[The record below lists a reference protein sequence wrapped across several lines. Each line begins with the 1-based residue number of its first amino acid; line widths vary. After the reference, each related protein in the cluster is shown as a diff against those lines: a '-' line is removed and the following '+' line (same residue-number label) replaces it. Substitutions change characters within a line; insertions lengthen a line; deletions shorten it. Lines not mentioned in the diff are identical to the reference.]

1 MKTAFPSNVP
11 KIFFASSTA
20 TDAIRRRPDGGLAAH
35 ALGYGKGAAKELV
48 ELSANGA
55 DGAGR
60 GIGFLDLAENLGF
73 ADYHRIQA
81 GGYAKEVANRIF
93 PAEFVEMRVEL
104 FRLQMKVIVQESAQV
119 GGAVGG
125 VRHKLN
131 TIAGGDHHALFDP
144 GIGGEITASVGQARF
159 RNRRGARALR
169 GVGALV
175 IHANELESHEAANL
189 WIAEK

>member
-1 MKTAFPSNVP
+1 MSSGK
-11 KIFFASSTA
+11 FAHLAGADNENRLPFQRSE
-20 TDAIRRRPDGGLAAH
+20 DLLREFHGHRRDRHGRRPDGGLAAH

-93 PAEFVEMRVEL
+93 PTEFVEMRVEL
-104 FRLQMKVIVQESAQV
+104 FRLQMKVIVQESAEV

-159 RNRRGARALR
+159 RNR
-169 GVGALV
+169 
-175 IHANELESHEAANL
+175 
-189 WIAEK
+189 